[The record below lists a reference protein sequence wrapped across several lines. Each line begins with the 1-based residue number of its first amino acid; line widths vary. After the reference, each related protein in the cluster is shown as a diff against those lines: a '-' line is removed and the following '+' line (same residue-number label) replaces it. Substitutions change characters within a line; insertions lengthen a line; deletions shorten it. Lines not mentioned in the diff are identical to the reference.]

1 MHVWHNGNGNPSEW
15 IDSLP
20 GEGFF
25 FRNGTAAQYGMD
37 ECGRK
42 DPEEEDNELFEKH
55 LRNHDSVNEVD
66 QNAQNMQMTVSVIS
80 SGLLIRM

>member
-1 MHVWHNGNGNPSEW
+1 
-15 IDSLP
+15 
-20 GEGFF
+20 
-25 FRNGTAAQYGMD
+25 MD

-66 QNAQNMQMTVSVIS
+66 QDAQNMQMTVSVIS
-80 SGLLIRM
+80 SGL

>member
-1 MHVWHNGNGNPSEW
+1 METGILLNGS
-15 IDSLP
+15 ISSL
-20 GEGFF
+20 GRAF
-25 FRNGTAAQYGMD
+25 FRNGTAAQNGMD

-66 QNAQNMQMTVSVIS
+66 QDAQNTQMTVSVIS
-80 SGLLIRM
+80 SGL

>member
-1 MHVWHNGNGNPSEW
+1 MDRFPPWGG
-15 IDSLP
+15 L
-20 GEGFF
+20 F
-25 FRNGTAAQYGMD
+25 FRNGTAAQNGMD

-42 DPEEEDNELFEKH
+42 DPEEEGNELFGKH

-80 SGLLIRM
+80 SGL